1 MPSLPP
7 AITLHAQERG
17 KGQLVVVL
25 HDLGRDGEMMLR
37 ALKPLTKRYRVVAP
51 DLRGH
56 GQSPTPSGPWSIDDF
71 ASDVSRLIAAEGGDA
86 ILVGLGLGAAAA
98 LTLTLGHP
106 GLVSALVVSGAG
118 ARAEDIEGQE
128 RWARVARM
136 IRERGGYE
144 GVALAA
150 EAMGTRPDLRGALV
164 QIDPPVFVL
173 AGSADR
179 AYPPTEQEELARALP
194 GARFAQVDG
203 AGHDLAVDNPGE
215 LVAAVEW
222 IAQAAERRVVAAA

>member
-1 MPSLPP
+1 M
-7 AITLHAQERG
+7 I
-17 KGQLVVVL
+17 
-25 HDLGRDGEMMLR
+25 
-37 ALKPLTKRYRVVAP
+37 AP

-136 IRERGGYE
+136 IRERGGSE

-173 AGSADR
+173 AGAADR
-179 AYPPTEQEELARALP
+179 AYPPTAQEELARSLP

-203 AGHDLAVDNPGE
+203 AGHDLAVDKPAE
-215 LVAAVEW
+215 LIAAIEW
-222 IAQAAERRVVAAA
+222 IAQAAQRRMVSAA

>member
-17 KGQLVVVL
+17 KGPLIVAL
-25 HDLGRDGEMMLR
+25 HDLGRDGDMMLR
-37 ALKPLTKRYRVVAP
+37 ALKPLTKRYRVIAP

-136 IRERGGYE
+136 IRERGGSE

-173 AGSADR
+173 AGAADR
-179 AYPPTEQEELARALP
+179 AYPPTAQEELARSLP

-203 AGHDLAVDNPGE
+203 AGHDLAVDKPAE
-215 LVAAVEW
+215 LIAAIER
-222 IAQAAERRVVAAA
+222 IAQAAQRRMVSAA

>member
-17 KGQLVVVL
+17 KGPLVVAL
-25 HDLGRDGEMMLR
+25 HDLGRDGDMMLR
-37 ALKPLTKRYRVVAP
+37 ALKPLAKRYRVIAP

-86 ILVGLGLGAAAA
+86 ILVGMGLGAAAA

-136 IRERGGYE
+136 IRERGGSE

-179 AYPPTEQEELARALP
+179 AYPPAAQEELARSLP
-194 GARFAQVDG
+194 GAKFAQVDG
-203 AGHDLAVDNPGE
+203 AGHDIAVDNPAE
-215 LVAAVEW
+215 LIAAIEW
-222 IAQAAERRVVAAA
+222 IAQAAQRRVVAAA